1 MPHPD
6 TIANLAD
13 KLAARYNKVEIKTL
27 QMVGERIRAIGE
39 LLPSDATKLARL
51 RDIGGDVAMFKSFL
65 AEVTGMSLQEIDSL
79 FRAAAA
85 DNMDFARSFYDD
97 KGKTY
102 VPYAENKPMQ
112 RTVEAQAA
120 VTGGAL
126 QNLSQTTMCNIGTAD
141 KQNFVPF
148 DVAYQKL
155 VDDAITAV
163 QSGVQDYNSV
173 MRDLMRPFAQSGLQT
188 VEYASGHTRRL
199 DSAFRQ
205 NLLDGVR
212 AVNQAVADQIGNE
225 IGADGYE
232 LSAHMTCAKDHL
244 PVQGHRFT
252 KAEFDKMQN
261 GLPFK
266 DEKGRNFAPLKRPI
280 GLWNCRHTATPVLL
294 GLSHSRYTDEQLK
307 ELENA
312 NNETINVGGKDYTA
326 YELSQ
331 LMRQVETE
339 IRKAKNEVVICE
351 AAGDKVGA
359 NAARKKVRQYTDVYE
374 NLSRASRQRKKY
386 GRTYMPGY
394 R

>member
-1 MPHPD
+1 
-6 TIANLAD
+6 
-13 KLAARYNKVEIKTL
+13 
-27 QMVGERIRAIGE
+27 
-39 LLPSDATKLARL
+39 
-51 RDIGGDVAMFKSFL
+51 
-65 AEVTGMSLQEIDSL
+65 
-79 FRAAAA
+79 
-85 DNMDFARSFYDD
+85 
-97 KGKTY
+97 
-102 VPYAENKPMQ
+102 
-112 RTVEAQAA
+112 
-120 VTGGAL
+120 
-126 QNLSQTTMCNIGTAD
+126 
-141 KQNFVPF
+141 
-148 DVAYQKL
+148 
-155 VDDAITAV
+155 
-163 QSGVQDYNSV
+163 
-173 MRDLMRPFAQSGLQT
+173 
-188 VEYASGHTRRL
+188 
-199 DSAFRQ
+199 
-205 NLLDGVR
+205 
-212 AVNQAVADQIGNE
+212 
-225 IGADGYE
+225 
-232 LSAHMTCAKDHL
+232 
-244 PVQGHRFT
+244 
-252 KAEFDKMQN
+252 MQN

-359 NAARKKVRQYTDVYE
+359 NAARRKVRQYTDVYE

>member
-13 KLAARYNKVEIKTL
+13 KLAARYNNVEIKAL
-27 QMVGERIRAIGE
+27 QRVGERIKAIGE
-39 LLPSDATKLARL
+39 ILPSDATQLARL
-51 RDIGGDVAMFKSFL
+51 RDIGGDIAWFKSYL
-65 AEVTGMSLQEIDSL
+65 AEVTGMSLQEIDAL

-112 RTVEAQAA
+112 RTVDAQVS

-212 AVNQAVADQIGNE
+212 AVNQAVADQIGDE

-252 KAEFDKMQN
+252 KAEYDKMQN

-280 GLWNCRHTATPVLL
+280 GLWNCRHMATPVLL

-312 NNETINVGGKDYTA
+312 NNAKINVGGKDYTA

-374 NLSRASRQRKKY
+374 ELSRASRQRKKY